1 MSKLWKNYRYLIGR
15 RFTQVLLLVLFFGA
29 NAWGWKILTGNLSSS
44 EILGV
49 IPMSDPYAVLQMVA
63 AGAIVATDLLMGVTV
78 VTLFY
83 FLIGGRAFCSWVC
96 PINMVTDS
104 ANYLRRVF
112 DIDRAQKTRQLIT
125 RNMRYWVLGLSF
137 LVSAFMGIAAFE
149 FVSPISMMHRGIVF
163 GMGFGWAAIALIF
176 LFDLFVLKNGW
187 CGHVCPLGGF
197 YSLLGKY
204 SFIRVH
210 YLEEN
215 CTLCMRCKEICPEK
229 QVLHMIG
236 KESLPILSGECTNCA
251 RCIEVC
257 DDDALRFS
265 KRDIIHNKKMGEY
278 NEDFNKSYNRFGNSS
293 FVVGWL

>member
-1 MSKLWKNYRYLIGR
+1 MSKLWNNYRYLILR
-15 RFTQVLLLVLFFGA
+15 RFVQIGILVLFFGA

-44 EILGV
+44 EIFGV

-63 AGAIVATDLLMGVTV
+63 AGAVIATDLLVGVAV

-83 FLIGGRAFCSWVC
+83 FIIGGRAFCSWVC

-112 DIDRAQKTRQLIT
+112 DIDRAQKTKQPII
-125 RNMRYWVLGLSF
+125 RNMRYWILGISLV
-137 LVSAFMGIAAFE
+137 VSAFMGIAAFE
-149 FVSPISMMHRGIVF
+149 FISPISMLHRGIVF
-163 GMGFGWAAIALIF
+163 GMGFGWAAIAMIF

-197 YSLLGKY
+197 YSLLGKF

-210 YLEEN
+210 HLEEN
-215 CTLCMRCKEICPEK
+215 CTLCMKCKIVCPEK

-236 KESLPILSGECTNCA
+236 KESLPVLSGECTNCA

-257 DDDALRFS
+257 DDDALKFS
-265 KRDIIHNKKMGEY
+265 IRDFIQNKKMGE
-278 NEDFNKSYNRFGNSS
+278 
-293 FVVGWL
+293 